1 MDELDL
7 VLEDVDEALD
17 GLLLLDE
24 VVAEA
29 GGVDDGEVGRGGVAQ
44 PVALVRAGLLR
55 DGATVVETHHLEM
68 ADDQTSTLKSRY
80 LIFHVSTK
88 TKIGEKLVSWRVL
101 KYMDLR
107 EKQ

>member
-24 VVAEA
+24 VVPEA
-29 GGVDDGEVGRGGVAQ
+29 RGVDDGEVRGRGVAQ

-55 DGATVVETHHLEM
+55 YGAPVVQTHHLEM
-68 ADDQTSTLKSRY
+68 L
-80 LIFHVSTK
+80 
-88 TKIGEKLVSWRVL
+88 GN
-101 KYMDLR
+101 
-107 EKQ
+107 